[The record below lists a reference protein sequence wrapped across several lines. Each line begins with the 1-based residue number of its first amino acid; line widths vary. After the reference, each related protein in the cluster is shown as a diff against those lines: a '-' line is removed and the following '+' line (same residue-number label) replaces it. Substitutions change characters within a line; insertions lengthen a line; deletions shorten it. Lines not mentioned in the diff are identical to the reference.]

1 MWPTT
6 LAPHYDAML
15 TVVRNLSKE
24 LADEDK
30 IAKVLQLVSSA
41 LSIAIA
47 VQMGNPAGV
56 LIAVGEARTILG

>member
-1 MWPTT
+1 
-6 LAPHYDAML
+6 ML